1 VPNTTHWIHCANDA
15 SACPVFAG
23 DTRITMCFVGELDT
37 ANLIPKKFLFPKL
50 ENEAPDFLAKILYL
64 EIPRTN
70 DRLNIPILMTSDKE
84 FLQSQNKSPVE
95 EFFDD
100 IVFYVPGEM
109 KPVAEVFERFQ
120 EWLDPSE
127 IHDWS
132 KIKFGKELPTKFP
145 KGRRKSDGTWY
156 IGNVSFEKKEAVGP
170 KIIVR
175 AGRLCPSTERPENE

>member
-1 VPNTTHWIHCANDA
+1 
-15 SACPVFAG
+15 
-23 DTRITMCFVGELDT
+23 MCFVGELD
-37 ANLIPKKFLFPKL
+37 ASEAIPKKFLFPKL
-50 ENEAPDFLAKILYL
+50 EHEAPDFLAKILYL

-100 IVFYVPGEM
+100 VVYYVAGEM
-109 KPVAEVFERFQ
+109 MSFSEAYESFL

-145 KGRRKSDGTWY
+145 KGRRKSDGTHY
-156 IGNVSFEKKEAVGP
+156 IGNISFTPKEPIGP

-175 AGRLCPSTERPENE
+175 AGRLCPSAERPEHNV